1 MSYITNLPVNNKF
14 NITATFGQKG
24 SMWKNGH
31 KGVDITAA
39 DKKLYSMCDGVV
51 SYTGYDADG
60 WGYYVSVM
68 PNGFE
73 RIRIIL
79 CHMVK
84 GSIKVKKGD
93 KVSRT
98 TVLGT
103 MGTTG
108 NSTGVHV
115 HVEMRIDNT
124 AVDPTPYLKVEN
136 KIASGL
142 VDTNYKTTAAESSK
156 ILQEMLNKFDGK
168 SEPTTD
174 YKALY
179 EQKCAEISKLK
190 AEADKLSA
198 QVEDLTAQVSTLN
211 KKISTAKAALS

>member
-1 MSYITNLPVNNKF
+1 MSYITNLPVNGTF
-14 NITATFGQKG
+14 NVTAIFGQKG
-24 SMWKNGH
+24 SNWKNGH

-51 SYTGYDADG
+51 TYQGYDADG

-93 KVSRT
+93 KVFRT

-108 NSTGVHV
+108 KSTGVHV

-124 AVDPTPYLKVEN
+124 AVDPTPYLKIEN
-136 KIASGL
+136 KVAAGL
-142 VDTNYKTTAAESSK
+142 DGADYKTTAAESNE
-156 ILQEMLNKFDGK
+156 ILQEMIDKFDGK
-168 SEPTTD
+168 TEPATD

-179 EQKCAEISKLK
+179 EQKCAEFSKLK
-190 AEADKLSA
+190 AEADKFSA
-198 QVEDLTAQVSTLN
+198 EISALN
-211 KKISTAKAALS
+211 KKISTAKAALN

>member
-1 MSYITNLPVNNKF
+1 MSYVTNLPVNNKF
-14 NITATFGQKG
+14 NITAAFGQKG

-51 SYTGYDADG
+51 TYQGYDADG

-124 AVDPTPYLKVEN
+124 SVDPTPYLKVEN
-136 KIASGL
+136 KVASNLNGT
-142 VDTNYKTTAAESSK
+142 DYKTTAAESNE
-156 ILQEMLNKFDGK
+156 ILQKMLDKFDGK
-168 SEPTTD
+168 SAPTTD

-190 AEADKLSA
+190 ADADKLA
-198 QVEDLTAQVSTLN
+198 VQVKDLTANNNVLN
-211 KKISTAKAALS
+211 SKISAAKAALN

>member
-1 MSYITNLPVNNKF
+1 V
-14 NITATFGQKG
+14 TAYFGQENK
-24 SMWKNGH
+24 SLWTNGH
-31 KGVDITAA
+31 KGVDITGE
-39 DKKLYSMCDGVV
+39 KTLYSMCDGVV
-51 SYTGYDADG
+51 TYQGYDKS

-68 PNGFE
+68 PNGFD
-73 RIRIIL
+73 RIRFIL

-115 HVEMRIDNT
+115 HVECRIDNT
-124 AVDPTPYLKVEN
+124 AVDPTSYLKIAN
-136 KIASGL
+136 KKATGL
-142 VDTNYKTTAAESSK
+142 KAEDYKTTIEESNK
-156 ILQEMLNKFDGK
+156 ILQQMLDKVDGTN
-168 SEPTTD
+168 S

-179 EQKCAEISKLK
+179 EAEKVKNVELTAKVSKL
-190 AEADKLSA
+190 EAQISA
-198 QVEDLTAQVSTLN
+198 LN
-211 KKISTAKAALS
+211 KKITDAINILK

>member
-14 NITATFGQKG
+14 NITAIFGQKG
-24 SMWKNGH
+24 SVWKNGH

-39 DKKLYSMCDGVV
+39 DKNLYSMCDGVV
-51 SYTGYDADG
+51 TYQGYDKN

-93 KVSRT
+93 RVSRT

-136 KIASGL
+136 KVAAGL
-142 VDTNYKTTAAESSK
+142 NGADYKTTAAESNE
-156 ILQEMLNKFDGK
+156 ILQEMLDKFDGK
-168 SEPTTD
+168 SAPTTD

-179 EQKCAEISKLK
+179 EQKCAEFSKLK
-190 AEADKLSA
+190 DEADKIAADNNVLKS
-198 QVEDLTAQVSTLN
+198 
-211 KKISTAKAALS
+211 KISAAKAALS

>member
-14 NITATFGQKG
+14 NITAIFGQKG

-51 SYTGYDADG
+51 TYQGYDADG

-124 AVDPTPYLKVEN
+124 SVDPTPYLKVEN
-136 KIASGL
+136 KVASGL
-142 VDTNYKTTAAESSK
+142 VDTNYKTTAAESNE
-156 ILQEMLNKFDGK
+156 ILQKMLNKFDGK
-168 SEPTTD
+168 SEPATD